1 MSSPLTSHDIGKA
14 VQSARQRQKLT
25 QAELAAAAGVGKR
38 FVVELEAGKPTVQLG
53 KVLQVMSAAGVDIT
67 LTPRAA
73 S

>member
-1 MSSPLTSHDIGKA
+1 
-14 VQSARQRQKLT
+14 
-25 QAELAAAAGVGKR
+25 LAAAAGVGKR
-38 FVVELEAGKPTVQLG
+38 FVVELEAGKATVQLG